1 MADPFDLCAL
11 MELILTQG
19 FLNQID
25 LSLFHSYKRSLFQGP
40 PQFDY
45 FPWMPGLEQMQMK
58 EQWRSSA

>member
-25 LSLFHSYKRSLFQGP
+25 LSLFHSYKLSLFQGP

-45 FPWMPGLEQMQMK
+45 FP
-58 EQWRSSA
+58 